1 MKRAYE
7 SIRPQLKTGDIL
19 LFSGR
24 GFASNLI
31 KLATWSKFSHVATVK
46 VGKNGLRYCWESTT
60 MNKGESGVQ
69 STPLCEKLREYNG
82 RVWVRRLHIGRGP
95 EFYQAVDA
103 YDLDIGGTRY
113 ESNLWELAGAAM
125 PWRNTVD
132 FTTIFC
138 AEKEAEFL
146 KRVGAIKTG
155 LPSNEFTPADFSK
168 KRGTVDDLMWAGTN
182 GTWLGGE
189 IELQT
194 GPGVMTWDQEMAIAA
209 DERNI

>member
-1 MKRAYE
+1 MKQTYGA
-7 SIRPQLKTGDIL
+7 IRPTLRTGDIL

-31 KLATWSKFSHVATVK
+31 KLATWSKFSHVATVN
-46 VGKNGLRYCWESTT
+46 VGHNGLRYCWESTT
-60 MNKGESGVQ
+60 MNEGTSGVQ
-69 STPLCEKLREYNG
+69 CTPLCEKLREYNG

-95 EFYQAVDA
+95 EFYRQAQMYFDQIA
-103 YDLDIGGTRY
+103 SKEY

-146 KRVGAIKTG
+146 KRVGAIETD

-168 KRGTVDDLMWAGTN
+168 KRGTVDDLMWAGTA
-182 GTWLGGE
+182 GTWLGNE
-189 IELQT
+189 VELQT
-194 GPGVMTWDQEMAIAA
+194 GSGVMTWNQEMAIAT
-209 DERNI
+209 DERDI